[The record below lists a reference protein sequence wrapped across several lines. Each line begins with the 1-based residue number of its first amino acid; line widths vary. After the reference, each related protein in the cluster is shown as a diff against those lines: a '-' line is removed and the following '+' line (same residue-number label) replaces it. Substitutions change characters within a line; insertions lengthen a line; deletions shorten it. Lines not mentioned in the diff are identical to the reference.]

1 MVRPMEMALK
11 TKIKEYINK
20 KGLNVSSEAYEEID
34 KKIKELLD
42 NACKRAEGNKRK
54 TVKAVDF

>member
-1 MVRPMEMALK
+1 MEMAMK
-11 TKIKEYINK
+11 SKIKEYINK